1 MPLIPPKSVIVQNA
15 LFQETTGLTETQ
27 CIVTW
32 TPVNGVSGYNVYR
45 NLTPY
50 GIFQQ
55 MNLSGLIGTTSF
67 LDTNVPFII
76 DTDPYYCVTS
86 VNLFGEST
94 PSPPLTY
101 ENPNAWAVSPFT
113 DVNLTNTVAN
123 GTVNGSLTIKSEGIL
138 PTCITATSPYF
149 FNEVRSRNLWLLQND
164 GSDVWLFK
172 RLNKQIDVNSEED
185 YARNA
190 TVTYFPAIKIK
201 VRIVDTKALKELA
214 TYGFRRQ
221 NVPRCYTIWTPR
233 LHDHD
238 MVLDSEGRLY
248 EILNVTGYYWRQQ
261 ITHQDFEMR
270 MMERTDDAYTNP
282 NLIAPGPL
290 APYTP

>member
-1 MPLIPPKSVIVQNA
+1 MPLVPPSSVIVQNT
-15 LFQETTGLTETQ
+15 LYVQQVGLTETQ
-27 CIVTW
+27 CLVSW
-32 TPVNGVSGYNVYR
+32 TPVNGISGYNVYR

-50 GIFQQ
+50 GSFQL
-55 MNLSGLIGTTSF
+55 MNSSLIGTTNF
-67 LDTNVPFII
+67 LDTDVPFII
-76 DTDPYYCVTS
+76 DTDPYYSVTS
-86 VNLFGEST
+86 VNLFGESS

-101 ENPNAWAVSPFT
+101 ENPQAWVTSPFGSLQ
-113 DVNLTNTVAN
+113 LTNTVAN
-123 GTVNGSLTIKSEGIL
+123 GTIAGSLTIGADPIL
-138 PTCITATSPYF
+138 PTCITATTPYY
-149 FNEVRSRNLWLLQND
+149 FNQVRQRNLWLLEQD

-172 RLNKQIDVNSEED
+172 RLMKEINQDSNED

-190 TVTYFPAIKIK
+190 TVLYFPAVKIK

-238 MVLDSEGRLY
+238 IIIDSEGRIY

-282 NLIAPGPL
+282 NLIAPSPL
-290 APYTP
+290 APYSP